1 MPPISLQQLYE
12 QYGRLRA
19 QLQSR
24 QLSHQQFVDAVHR
37 LQAQD
42 QAANWWT
49 IDPQTGQYLTY
60 TANGW
65 VPATPAAT
73 PAASQPTPQ
82 PTAQPA
88 RQATQAPSQVRQ
100 APRSQP
106 QPQRTTRK
114 PGCLSSPI
122 ITMLLS
128 FGAAAVWFAYTS
140 LSPSSEGIDILTP
153 LVIAGTPLALR
164 FLQKPL
170 DKLLGPLYKLLSAL
184 PRPLL
189 IGAALA
195 VPVVLGGIFTR
206 SVGGYGGLRRS
217 AFVSVIMGYILTRRP
232 EGMA

>member
-19 QLQSR
+19 QLQNR
-24 QLSHQQFVDAVHR
+24 QLSHQQFADAVHQ

-42 QAANWWT
+42 QAGNWWT

-65 VPATPAAT
+65 APATLPATPAAT
-73 PAASQPTPQ
+73 PAASQPVAQ
-82 PTAQPA
+82 PTAQPVRQIA
-88 RQATQAPSQVRQ
+88 QAT
-100 APRSQP
+100 QP
-106 QPQRTTRK
+106 QPQRKTRK

-128 FGAAAVWFAYTS
+128 VGAALVWFAYTS
-140 LSPSSEGIDILTP
+140 LSPSSEGIDLLTP

-170 DKLLGPLYKLLSAL
+170 DKLLGPLYKLLNAL

-189 IGAALA
+189 VGAALA

>member
-19 QLQSR
+19 QLQNR
-24 QLSHQQFVDAVHR
+24 QLSHQQFVDAVHQ

-42 QAANWWT
+42 QAGNWWT

-65 VPATPAAT
+65 VPATLPASPAAT
-73 PAASQPTPQ
+73 SAASQPVAQ
-82 PTAQPA
+82 PTAQPV
-88 RQATQAPSQVRQ
+88 RQTAQAPQS
-100 APRSQP
+100 
-106 QPQRTTRK
+106 QPQRTARK

-128 FGAAAVWFAYTS
+128 VGAAAVWFAYTS
-140 LSPSSEGIDILTP
+140 LSPSSEGIDLLTP
-153 LVIAGTPLALR
+153 LVIAGTPLMLR
-164 FLQKPL
+164 VLQKPL
-170 DKLLGPLYKLLSAL
+170 DKLLGPLYKLLNAL

-189 IGAALA
+189 VGAALA

-232 EGMA
+232 EGMAREDC